1 MFQGKGTLEAFGHG
15 QPDSAYR
22 LKLGKLDAWLPWPEK
37 TNSRKHA
44 LVRDTR
50 LMLLE
55 DQHLRPSADDILD
68 RLSLCD
74 QSRIES
80 EVSIFGDC
88 CRVAH
93 KTRQQQRETIASL
106 QEKIHDLQSA
116 SEEREIHASAV
127 QNDLQKALIKID
139 SLRVMVDDD
148 KVSHRLPET

>member
-37 TNSRKHA
+37 TNSREHA

-74 QSRIES
+74 QSRIKS

-88 CRVAH
+88 CKVAH

-106 QEKIHDLQSA
+106 QKKIHDLQSA
-116 SEEREIHASAV
+116 SEEREIYASAV
-127 QNDLQKALIKID
+127 QNDLQNTVREID
-139 SLRVMVDDD
+139 SLKETGDHD